1 MTNHTMKLTL
11 AVFTGGFLGTIL
23 RFMINHLTAGAMFPA
38 GTVVENIT
46 GSFLLGLVTGWIIIR
61 HVSPILKEGI
71 AAGFCGGFTT
81 MSTFMGDVG
90 LLGATSEEAVLM
102 ISIYVFLSLSGGM
115 AAAWSGI
122 HLGQK
127 AAGGEGK

>member
-1 MTNHTMKLTL
+1 MSSNTLKLTL
-11 AVFTGGFLGTIL
+11 AVFAGGFLGTIL
-23 RFMINHLTAGAMFPA
+23 RFLINQFTAGTMFPA

-61 HVSPILKEGI
+61 HVSPVLKEGI
-71 AAGFCGGFTT
+71 GAGFCGGYTT

-90 LLGATSEEAVLM
+90 LLSVTSESAVLM
-102 ISIYVFLSLSGGM
+102 IATYVLISLSGGM
-115 AAAWSGI
+115 AAAWFGI